1 MGVLNMIARSRCPF
15 VLVVAVFA
23 GLVAVPTRAA
33 EPFRF
38 TEGKHGKG
46 ELKYIDGF
54 PVLMV
59 EGTPEEI
66 GEQVAV
72 LTRSAT
78 RLLNYP
84 REVLSAFVTPAGA
97 KLIWPRFV
105 QTGSKLLD
113 NFPVDFRKEFETMAK
128 VSGYDRELLMIGNT
142 AFDLKEEIGAL
153 FHCSALVVE
162 SERSKTG
169 QPLFGRNMD
178 HFPLGYLHEYSLVT
192 VYRPKGKHAF
202 AAVGYAGMVG
212 CISGMNDAGLA
223 LAVLETT
230 GAPESEGPV
239 FNIEG
244 VPFALNYRRL
254 LEECTTVNEALAAL
268 RKMKRTTT
276 NNLTICDRHGG
287 AVFEITPTRV
297 VMRRCVKGIGVCTN
311 HFCCDE
317 LKLAKPKN
325 VFTTLDRFAIVG
337 KARTD
342 ESKLG
347 VEEVQKYLHAAN
359 QGKNTLQT
367 MIFEPGTLTLHV
379 ARAVGEQPSSG
390 QALKRIELATLF
402 KNGGR

>member
-1 MGVLNMIARSRCPF
+1 MFSRFRCFPFLLVLAAA
-15 VLVVAVFA
+15 LVSTPVRA
-23 GLVAVPTRAA
+23 G

-46 ELKYIDGF
+46 ELKYVQGV
-54 PVLMV
+54 PVLLV

-72 LTRSAT
+72 LTKSAS

-84 REVLSAFVTPAGA
+84 REVIAAFVTPAGA
-97 KLIWPRFV
+97 TMLWPRFV
-105 QTGSKLLD
+105 QKGSRLLE
-113 NFPVDFRKEFETMAK
+113 NFPPAYRAEFETMVK
-128 VSGYDRELLMIGNT
+128 TSGFDRELMMIGNT
-142 AFDLKEEIGAL
+142 AFDLKEELNHL
-153 FHCSALVVE
+153 FNCSALVVE
-162 SERSKTG
+162 AERSKTG

-192 VYRPKGKHAF
+192 VYRPRGKHAF
-202 AAVGYAGMVG
+202 AAVGYAGMIG
-212 CISGMNDAGLA
+212 CISAINDAGLS

-239 FNIEG
+239 FRIDG

-254 LEECTTVNEALAAL
+254 MEECTTIDEALTAL

-276 NNLTICDRHGG
+276 NNLTVCDRHGA

-297 VMRRCVKGIGVCTN
+297 VVRRCAKGIGVCTN
-311 HFCCDE
+311 HFCSDE

-325 VFTTLDRFAIVG
+325 IFTTLDRFAIID
-337 KARTD
+337 KARTA
-342 ESKLG
+342 ETKLG
-347 VEEVQKYLHAAN
+347 VDEVQKYLDAAN

-367 MIFEPGTLTLHV
+367 MIFEPATLTLHV
-379 ARAVGEQPSSG
+379 AFAVGEKPSSA
-390 QALKRIELATLF
+390 QKLKRLELAPWF
-402 KNGGR
+402 KNGSR